1 MRFQNPLPLSCCV
14 VVVSMIAGGAS
25 FAQAPFTIQRPRDS
39 ATVREK
45 VTIQIPRSSI
55 RPGGFVAFYIDD
67 KFVVAVPPSEDT
79 TKPFVYLWDTKG
91 IGVSEGEHTLRAML
105 YEPSTG
111 AKGGSG
117 SDFVSESAVS
127 EVKVIV
133 KNKITDGPRSLLL
146 RYRYYEG
153 QNLTYTRNARTV
165 IVGGESKTGPALSD
179 TEINSVRSSL
189 LLGIEDTHP
198 ATDVTLVRNKLVSLS
213 LLTGGQEVI
222 YDKSQLSKSMYQE
235 LDSRGKV
242 LYEIGG
248 TTGLQ
253 EFMQQG
259 LAINNTLE
267 LPLLPTTPVSIGQTW
282 RTQAERLDI
291 PGVPPALQPRITM
304 ESKFEG
310 LEWEGNY
317 KTAKVR
323 QTYSGDLP
331 KEVLYSGMNITTPKL
346 KFERILYIGYET
358 GRLVKTVRTL
368 TVAGQT
374 IDPVPGDN
382 AAGAGASGGGGTG
395 YGNAGNQMG
404 GGGRPGGRGNR
415 GYAPPGGGNN
425 GGGRRGGPPSGYG
438 PPAGGGGGG
447 RQGGPPSG
455 YGPPGGYSP
464 PGGGGGGRQGGPPS
478 GYGPPGGYAPPGASG
493 VSGAGGRGNRGGY
506 GGGGGG
512 SVDTGPRSV
521 TVKATTETFITG
533 VSRR

>member
-1 MRFQNPLPLSCCV
+1 
-14 VVVSMIAGGAS
+14 MIAGGAS

-146 RYRYYEG
+146 RYRYNEG

-438 PPAGGGGGG
+438 PPAGGGGG